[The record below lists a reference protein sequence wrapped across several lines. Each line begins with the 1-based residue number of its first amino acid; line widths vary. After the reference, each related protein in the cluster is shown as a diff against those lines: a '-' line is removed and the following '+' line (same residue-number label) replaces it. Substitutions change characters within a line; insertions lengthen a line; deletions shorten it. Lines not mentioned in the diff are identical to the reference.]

1 MNNFLA
7 LVCILREENFD
18 KQGLIDYNFQCFKD
32 AIQEIFNTRNDE
44 IIVQQNGNLEAEQYS
59 IDNSSKF
66 NNSSNSIK
74 DDDKFFNDNSMTN
87 N

>member
-18 KQGLIDYNFQCFKD
+18 KQGLIDYNFQCFKE
-32 AIQEIFNTRNDE
+32 AIIEIFSCKNDE
-44 IIVQQNGNLEAEQYS
+44 PINEPQLMNGENDEYS
-59 IDNSSKF
+59 TEYSSK
-66 NNSSNSIK
+66 NSIK
-74 DDDKFFNDNSMTN
+74 DDKFLNDDSSLMN